1 MNCMKKQTTGQAE
14 APRKGIAVR
23 IDITKDE
30 LWALRSY
37 AAVQEST
44 VPKLLADE
52 IRKLLKR
59 K

>member
-1 MNCMKKQTTGQAE
+1 MKKQTMEQAE

-23 IDITKDE
+23 IDITNDE
-30 LWALRSY
+30 LWALRNY
-37 AAVQEST
+37 ATDQKST
-44 VPKLLADE
+44 VPKLLAIE

>member
-1 MNCMKKQTTGQAE
+1 MKKQTTGQAE

-23 IDITKDE
+23 IDITENE
-30 LWALRSY
+30 LWALRKY
-37 AAVQEST
+37 ATDQKST
-44 VPKLLADE
+44 VPKLLASE